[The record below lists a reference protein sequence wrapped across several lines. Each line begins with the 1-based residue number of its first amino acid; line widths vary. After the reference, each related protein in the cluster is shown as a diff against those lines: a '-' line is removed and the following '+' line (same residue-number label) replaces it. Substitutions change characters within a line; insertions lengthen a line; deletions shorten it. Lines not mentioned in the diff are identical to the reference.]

1 MLKIG
6 DAAVRAILMTSGKD
20 CYAVSHATAELGN
33 IGYLACIAV
42 TFSVASGSDAACGAV
57 FKGKGEYMK
66 ASVIVGIVLIVLGV
80 VALGYKSFSYTS
92 EETLLKVGPVEAT
105 ADTEKTVPIPTW
117 AGIVAIAAGAVVI
130 VLGRRR

>member
-1 MLKIG
+1 
-6 DAAVRAILMTSGKD
+6 
-20 CYAVSHATAELGN
+20 
-33 IGYLACIAV
+33 
-42 TFSVASGSDAACGAV
+42 
-57 FKGKGEYMK
+57 MK